1 MTEES
6 RETEDRP
13 PEERSGKGGEPSG
26 PDGVQ
31 ESGRHRRAEPSAAS
45 PPEEQRHEERPAK
58 RPGGR
63 PHKRWKIRVVRIDA
77 SKYPQYAQDKDHPFA
92 KMVVEARL
100 EEIDVFLARL
110 RARKQ
115 RPASGGWSVAA

>member
-1 MTEES
+1 MTGEN

-31 ESGRHRRAEPSAAS
+31 ESGGHRRAEGAS
-45 PPEEQRHEERPAK
+45 PSEGHPQK

-77 SKYPQYAQDKDHPFA
+77 AKYPQYAQDKDHPFA
-92 KMVVEARL
+92 KMAVEARL

-110 RARKQ
+110 RARRQK
-115 RPASGGWSVAA
+115 PASGGWSVAA

>member
-1 MTEES
+1 MSGEN

-13 PEERSGKGGEPSG
+13 PEERPGKVGEPSG

-45 PPEEQRHEERPAK
+45 SQEQRHEERPAN
-58 RPGGR
+58 RPCGR
-63 PHKRWKIRVVRIDA
+63 PHKRWRIRVVRIDA
-77 SKYPQYAQDKDHPFA
+77 AKYPQFAQDKDHPFA
-92 KMVVEARL
+92 RMAVEARL

-115 RPASGGWSVAA
+115 KPASGGWSVAA

>member
-1 MTEES
+1 MAEES
-6 RETEDRP
+6 RETEGRP

-45 PPEEQRHEERPAK
+45 PSEEQRHEERPAK

-77 SKYPQYAQDKDHPFA
+77 TKYPQYAQDHPFA
-92 KMVVEARL
+92 RMAVEARL
-100 EEIDVFLARL
+100 EEIDTFLARL
-110 RARKQ
+110 RVRRKF
-115 RPASGGWSVAA
+115 PKSGDGWSVAA

>member
-1 MTEES
+1 MSGEH

-13 PEERSGKGGEPSG
+13 PEERSGKAGEPSG
-26 PDGVQ
+26 ADGVE
-31 ESGRHRRAEPSAAS
+31 ESGRHPRAESSAAS
-45 PPEEQRHEERPAK
+45 SQGERHEERPAK
-58 RPGGR
+58 PFGGR

-77 SKYPQYAQDKDHPFA
+77 AKYPQYAQDKDHPFA
-92 KMVVEARL
+92 QMAVEARL
-100 EEIDVFLARL
+100 EEIDAFLARL

>member
-1 MTEES
+1 MSGEN
-6 RETEDRP
+6 REAQDRP
-13 PEERSGKGGEPSG
+13 PEERSGGRGEPSA

-45 PPEEQRHEERPAK
+45 SSEQRHEER

-77 SKYPQYAQDKDHPFA
+77 TKYPQYAQDNDHPFA
-92 KMVVEARL
+92 KMAVEARL
-100 EEIDVFLARL
+100 EEIDAFFARL

-115 RPASGGWSVAA
+115 KPVSGGWSAAA